1 MSSSPPSH
9 GSLSSRVLHLYD
21 YRWLILGHMH
31 DDGNVNYVMYVI
43 PQAAADR
50 PQQENAPS
58 CARRRPGWAGRDRQ
72 LRRQLPVRRRD
83 VVLRDVPFVS
93 SRFSLASRSPFARRS
108 VLPAATSREMV
119 NDPELMDLSLE
130 VALLVVCGRAV
141 DVQSVQ
147 LLLFG
152 LIELL
157 QVPRLEQPRQH
168 PLAERDEQR
177 DGNRKEDPRESRPR
191 ETCRFVDGI
200 FRQSVGKW
208 RWWHGRPGLALDRD
222 SPSTGTR
229 SRPGLALDRTLV
241 DRSHATIRGR
251 TRTARTTEEMNRRKQ
266 TSRTT
271 KQHRT
276 VYPTDDGHLED
287 REPGNDAERHRLEE
301 RNMRLFVHLVPPP
314 RVSEQQQ
321 RPLPQLAAGKRLK
334 RHERKV
340 APQQAGGNPPY
351 GRGQP

>member
-1 MSSSPPSH
+1 MGIGKRIPASPAHVRPVV
-9 GSLSSRVLHLYD
+9 SLMAY
-21 YRWLILGHMH
+21 
-31 DDGNVNYVMYVI
+31 
-43 PQAAADR
+43 
-50 PQQENAPS
+50 
-58 CARRRPGWAGRDRQ
+58 
-72 LRRQLPVRRRD
+72 
-83 VVLRDVPFVS
+83 FVS
-93 SRFSLASRSPFARRS
+93 
-108 VLPAATSREMV
+108 
-119 NDPELMDLSLE
+119 
-130 VALLVVCGRAV
+130 
-141 DVQSVQ
+141 QSES
-147 LLLFG
+147 G
-152 LIELL
+152 GGGT
-157 QVPRLEQPRQH
+157 
-168 PLAERDEQR
+168 
-177 DGNRKEDPRESRPR
+177 DG
-191 ETCRFVDGI
+191 
-200 FRQSVGKW
+200 
-208 RWWHGRPGLALDRD
+208 RD

-229 SRPGLALDRTLV
+229 PRPGLALDRTLV

-276 VYPTDDGHLED
+276 VNPTDDGHLED

-301 RNMRLFVHLVPPP
+301 RNMRLFIHLVPPP